1 MTISAAVQRRADRSG
16 RPVSNV
22 TAFVTRRCLHAGSYV
37 SQRQLRGGDV
47 VVTDV
52 FVVVIDRTQPER
64 ATLSPPGQLADQ
76 VQQGEPEAQP
86 HQRLAERQQR
96 RSWSYYAWAPALATC
111 LVVIGSMLVLIE
123 GLICAIVIVPL
134 FTFMGMAGG
143 LCMGLVCRLTR
154 WPRHAAYGFA
164 VLPLAAALVLPQG
177 APAQVGQ
184 VERSLW
190 INAPAA
196 VVWQGI
202 NDIRNIQPSEV
213 ETSLAYRIGVPPPVE
228 AVTVQEPHGTHVRKI
243 RWGKGVNFDEVIQD
257 WEPGRHLRWTFRF
270 GPDSIPAGALDDHV
284 AIGGAYFDLNDTAY
298 TLTPEAGGTRLHLRI
313 SYRLSTDFNTYANWW
328 AQALLDNFA
337 LTVLQL
343 YKTRLEGSA

>member
-1 MTISAAVQRRADRSG
+1 MSDSPTK
-16 RPVSNV
+16 PP
-22 TAFVTRRCLHAGSYV
+22 AGSLAPIEPAAPSPRDAAEDPSRLPFGTYSKLV
-37 SQRQLRGGDV
+37 PIACGMVFGLLLRLAFSGAPSSRWSAMVGA
-47 VVTDV
+47 
-52 FVVVIDRTQPER
+52 FIWLAPL
-64 ATLSPPGQLADQ
+64 ATGAIT
-76 VQQGEPEAQP
+76 VY
-86 HQRLAERQQR
+86 LAERQQR
-96 RSWSYYAWAPALATC
+96 RSWAYYAWAPALATL
-111 LVVIGSMLVLIE
+111 LVVIGSLLVLIE

>member
-1 MTISAAVQRRADRSG
+1 MSDSPTKPPAEPIEPVEPSPWDAADNPSHLPFGKFAPIVCGMVFGVLLRLAFSGAPSSRWSAMVGAFIWLAPLSTGAVT
-16 RPVSNV
+16 V
-22 TAFVTRRCLHAGSYV
+22 Y
-37 SQRQLRGGDV
+37 
-47 VVTDV
+47 
-52 FVVVIDRTQPER
+52 
-64 ATLSPPGQLADQ
+64 
-76 VQQGEPEAQP
+76 
-86 HQRLAERQQR
+86 LAERQQR

-177 APAQVGQ
+177 APNQMGQ

-190 INAPAA
+190 INAPAS
-196 VVWQGI
+196 VVWEGI
-202 NDIRNIQPSEV
+202 THIRNIQPHEV
-213 ETSLAYRIGVPPPVE
+213 ETSWTYRIGVPPPVE
-228 AVTVQEPHGTHVRKI
+228 AVTVQEGSQRVRKS
-243 RWGKGVNFDEVIQD
+243 RWAKGVHFDEIIQE
-257 WEPGRHLRWTFRF
+257 WEPGRHLRWTYRF
-270 GPDSIPAGALDDHV
+270 APDSIPAGALDDHV

-298 TLTPEAGGTRLHLRI
+298 TLTPEAGGTRLHLRV
-313 SYRLSTDFNTYANWW
+313 SYRLTTDFNTYANWW

-337 LTVLQL
+337 QTVLQL